1 MAIPTPQDAAREEVF
16 GAALKAMSTH
26 LDVHWWAIVGH
37 GEGGTVAST
46 IASVVHV
53 SYTLL
58 IIAKARPKHAQFAPI
73 LQLLLVNYWLLTYNL
88 LLAAVRMRHNT
99 MLLHMQPRVRML
111 GMLGALPAAD
121 IGASLVN
128 KNIYC
133 LVVSGTQDTVVAPQ
147 AVADSLTAYSALAV
161 TRTLN
166 VTHSD
171 FVNGW
176 SSSNGGSGA
185 VVSLIPEIATG
196 IGFMQYYAV
205 MPEGEQYM
213 DSTDE

>member
-1 MAIPTPQDAAREEVF
+1 M
-16 GAALKAMSTH
+16 
-26 LDVHWWAIVGH
+26 
-37 GEGGTVAST
+37 
-46 IASVVHV
+46 
-53 SYTLL
+53 
-58 IIAKARPKHAQFAPI
+58 
-73 LQLLLVNYWLLTYNL
+73 LQLLLVEDRLPTYSL
-88 LLAAVRMRHNT
+88 LLAAVCMRHNT
-99 MLLHMQPRVRML
+99 MLLHIQPRVRML
-111 GMLGALPAAD
+111 GMLAALPAAD

-133 LVVSGTQDTVVAPQ
+133 LVVSGTQDTVVTPH
-147 AVADSLTAYSALAV
+147 AVADSLTAYPALAV

-213 DSTDE
+213 DSTDEVSTLSILSTLFKFHTIMIACTEHMGRISVVKFNVHLSIKLRAKKSIVCLVQFQWPHSQCVCAVHVTSV